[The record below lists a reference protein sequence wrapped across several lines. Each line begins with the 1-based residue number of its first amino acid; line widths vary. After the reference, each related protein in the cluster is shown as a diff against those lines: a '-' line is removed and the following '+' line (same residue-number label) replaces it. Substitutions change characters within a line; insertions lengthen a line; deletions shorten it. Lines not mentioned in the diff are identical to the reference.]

1 MIKRLIL
8 TISLLIFST
17 NISNSNNNVY
27 ISITIDDQIITN
39 YDIKK
44 ESDYLK
50 ILNPNLSQI
59 NKKNLLQISKESL
72 IRELIKKNEIKK
84 VFDLNEKNEFVDE
97 YLKNLYTKLNFKN
110 EIDFKN
116 YLISS
121 SKHTIKEIREK
132 LKIEILWNEL
142 IYLKYANQVNIDKNK
157 LQGRINKMTKET
169 TKEYQLSEIAFK
181 RKKNENFDELV
192 NKIYVS
198 IKEVG
203 FNNTANIFSISD
215 SAQFGGK
222 IGWVKENNLSEIILS
237 NLRNLKEGEQ
247 TKIIQSGNNN
257 LILKIDKIRIKNIR
271 IDKEDELK
279 KMIKFETNKQLNQF
293 SKIFFDKSKINYKIN
308 EK

>member
-1 MIKRLIL
+1 M
-8 TISLLIFST
+8 
-17 NISNSNNNVY
+17 
-27 ISITIDDQIITN
+27 
-39 YDIKK
+39 
-44 ESDYLK
+44 
-50 ILNPNLSQI
+50 
-59 NKKNLLQISKESL
+59 
-72 IRELIKKNEIKK
+72 
-84 VFDLNEKNEFVDE
+84 NEKNEFVDE

-181 RKKNENFDELV
+181 RKNENFDELV

-237 NLRNLKEGEQ
+237 NLRNLTEGEQ

-293 SKIFFDKSKINYKIN
+293 SKIFLINQK
-308 EK
+308 

>member
-1 MIKRLIL
+1 M
-8 TISLLIFST
+8 
-17 NISNSNNNVY
+17 
-27 ISITIDDQIITN
+27 
-39 YDIKK
+39 
-44 ESDYLK
+44 
-50 ILNPNLSQI
+50 
-59 NKKNLLQISKESL
+59 
-72 IRELIKKNEIKK
+72 
-84 VFDLNEKNEFVDE
+84 
-97 YLKNLYTKLNFKN
+97 
-110 EIDFKN
+110 
-116 YLISS
+116 
-121 SKHTIKEIREK
+121 
-132 LKIEILWNEL
+132 

-215 SAQFGGK
+215 SAKFGGK

-237 NLRNLKEGEQ
+237 NLRNLTEGEQ

-293 SKIFFDKSKINYKIN
+293 SKIFFDKSKIKNKIN

>member
-8 TISLLIFST
+8 TFSLLIFST

-84 VFDLNEKNEFVDE
+84 VFDLNENEFVDE

-181 RKKNENFDELV
+181 RKK
-192 NKIYVS
+192 
-198 IKEVG
+198 
-203 FNNTANIFSISD
+203 
-215 SAQFGGK
+215 
-222 IGWVKENNLSEIILS
+222 
-237 NLRNLKEGEQ
+237 
-247 TKIIQSGNNN
+247 
-257 LILKIDKIRIKNIR
+257 
-271 IDKEDELK
+271 
-279 KMIKFETNKQLNQF
+279 
-293 SKIFFDKSKINYKIN
+293 
-308 EK
+308 

>member
-1 MIKRLIL
+1 M
-8 TISLLIFST
+8 
-17 NISNSNNNVY
+17 
-27 ISITIDDQIITN
+27 
-39 YDIKK
+39 
-44 ESDYLK
+44 
-50 ILNPNLSQI
+50 
-59 NKKNLLQISKESL
+59 
-72 IRELIKKNEIKK
+72 
-84 VFDLNEKNEFVDE
+84 NEKNEFVDE

-222 IGWVKENNLSEIILS
+222 IGWVKENNLSGL
-237 NLRNLKEGEQ
+237 
-247 TKIIQSGNNN
+247 
-257 LILKIDKIRIKNIR
+257 
-271 IDKEDELK
+271 
-279 KMIKFETNKQLNQF
+279 F
-293 SKIFFDKSKINYKIN
+293 
-308 EK
+308 